1 MNDERTPQQK
11 LLDQITSWQEAVVE
25 FHGIYC
31 PCPRCEAVRELEKI
45 RREAKQ

>member
-11 LLDQITSWQEAVVE
+11 LLDRVTSWQEPKVSLHE
-25 FHGIYC
+25 IYC

-45 RREAKQ
+45 RREK